1 MYIRGSIHITVMCV
15 IKHSVTEEN
24 LKVHQRLHTG
34 KCPYI
39 CGVCNK
45 AYKQLE
51 YMKVHQRAHTGVHRC
66 GGDMFNKNIH
76 LQKESLSTLK
86 GYILVCFHMAVMGA
100 VRHSVTNI

>member
-1 MYIRGSIHITVMCV
+1 
-15 IKHSVTEEN
+15 
-24 LKVHQRLHTG
+24 
-34 KCPYI
+34 
-39 CGVCNK
+39 
-45 AYKQLE
+45 
-51 YMKVHQRAHTGVHRC
+51 MKVHQRAHTGVHRC